1 MSADEVCAYCGTTLK
16 FTVEGKRFEFTAHDD
31 QFCKESARHHKMILE
46 SMLKTNQLEMARM
59 SADRHY
65 QYRAHSERETQLMEA
80 LDEAC
85 DGWEGCWTSDNNDP
99 PPETI
104 AELRK
109 LLR

>member
-1 MSADEVCAYCGTTLK
+1 MSADEVCAYCGLTLL
-16 FTVEGKRFEFTAHDD
+16 FTQDGQQFRFTAHDD
-31 QFCKESARHHKMILE
+31 SFCKESARHQKMILE

-80 LDEAC
+80 LEEAL
-85 DGWEGCWTSDNNDP
+85 DGWTKLWVSDNNDP
-99 PPETI
+99 PPEVI